1 MVSNHAN
8 NHANTDVYANV
19 MQGKVLFPN
28 NQLPEIVWN
37 QIKILVIAN
46 KDGRNRK
53 TNSSINLC
61 FLLKKSL

>member
-8 NHANTDVYANV
+8 NHDNADVYANV

>member
-8 NHANTDVYANV
+8 NHDNADVYANV

-61 FLLKKSL
+61 FLLKKFL